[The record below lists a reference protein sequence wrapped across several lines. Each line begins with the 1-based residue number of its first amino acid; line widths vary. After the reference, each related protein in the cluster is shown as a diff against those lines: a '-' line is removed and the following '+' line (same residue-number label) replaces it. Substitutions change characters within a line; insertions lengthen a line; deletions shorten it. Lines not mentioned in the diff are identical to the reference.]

1 MKTKLVSALMHLY
14 PKAWRT
20 EYGAELAAMLQAR
33 PLTARVCGDVVR
45 SAMWQHLRADQA
57 VLLVGLVLMLMTIG
71 AIASNIVDPPSFGY
85 FWNRPTVPE
94 RIEFLQ
100 RPLSSEVWVLF
111 LVGIGFWTARRG
123 NRSSGWAAVQVST
136 IAALPLLVT
145 GVLMMSG
152 LLDFVELHS
161 GQTPTTYHERGILY
175 TFYQGF
181 HQIPGP
187 APIAMLLSPLLRL
200 PGAWLWGVIGGEIA
214 RRVFRSRR
222 QTASA

>member
-1 MKTKLVSALMHLY
+1 MKTTLVSALIHLY

-33 PLTARVCGDVVR
+33 PLTARVCADVVR
-45 SAMWQHLRADQA
+45 SAVWQHLRADRA
-57 VLLVGLVLMLMTIG
+57 VLLVGLILMLMTIG
-71 AIASNIVDPPSFGY
+71 AIVGNVVDPPSFGY

-100 RPLSSEVWVLF
+100 QPLKSEVWVLF

-123 NRSSGWAAVQVST
+123 NRSAGWAAVQVST
-136 IAALPLLVT
+136 IAALPLVAT
-145 GVLMMSG
+145 GVLMMFG
-152 LLDFVELHS
+152 YLDFVEIHP
-161 GQTPTTYHERGILY
+161 GQTPTAFHERGILY
-175 TFYQGF
+175 TFYQGWQ
-181 HQIPGP
+181 QIPGS
-187 APIAMLLSPLLRL
+187 APIVMLLSPLLRV
-200 PGAWLWGVIGGEIA
+200 PGAYLWGVIGGEVA

>member
-20 EYGAELAAMLQAR
+20 EYGAELAAMLEAR
-33 PLTARVCGDVVR
+33 PLTVRICVDVVR
-45 SAMWQHLRADQA
+45 SAMWQHLGADHA
-57 VLLVGLVLMLMTIG
+57 VLRVSLALMLVTIA
-71 AIASNIVDPPSFGY
+71 AIVGNIVDPPSFGY
-85 FWNRPTVPE
+85 SWNRPTVPE
-94 RIEFLQ
+94 RIELLQ
-100 RPLSSEVWVLF
+100 RPLSSEIWVLC
-111 LVGIGFWTARRG
+111 LVGIGFWTARRS

-136 IAALPLLVT
+136 IAALPVLVT
-145 GVLMMSG
+145 GMLMMSG
-152 LLDFVELHS
+152 LLDFVELRP
-161 GQTPTTYHERGILY
+161 GETPTTYAQRGILY

-181 HQIPGP
+181 QQIPGP